1 MKVCCGGY
9 ATIPSQR
16 RRVAN
21 APRSCVMGDAC
32 SCGERYAFIP
42 AFFAFFVADIGANRS
57 VTLRE

>member
-42 AFFAFFVADIGANRS
+42 AFFACVFRRGHR
-57 VTLRE
+57 RESERNSA